1 MPKKATMEKVLKDIY
16 AAYPDAFGERQRLS
30 GLFADLSGGQLKA
43 QKNQLDIFLKCDGNT
58 RILALRD
65 ESPQKQQREY
75 RRLIREMA
83 DSYGMQ
89 QQIARQVCDVF
100 WETALGTQ
108 APDAEVP
115 KEKKASFKLPFRKSP
130 EKQPQKHWGRQ
141 MLALW
146 AKMSG
151 LGRVMFAVGA
161 YGVIACTVRLVQV
174 MIRNGFAAGWRV
186 LYLLDGIY
194 LLNIASLVFY
204 MIPRELSRLEAKV
217 LYFFAEGPSIF
228 FWIWF
233 VGMLLGMICPF
244 PIFWNWKLRQ
254 RLDLRSWVLPPAGY
268 TTLSGSS
275 DFLKFQKRAA
285 ICGGS
290 RQMLYE
296 SF

>member
-1 MPKKATMEKVLKDIY
+1 MPKKATMEKVLQDIY

-43 QKNQLDIFLKCDGNT
+43 QKNQLDIFLKCDGNA

-108 APDAEVP
+108 APGVEVP
-115 KEKKASFKLPFRKSP
+115 TEKKRSFKLPFRRSS

-141 MLALW
+141 MLARW

-174 MIRNGFAAGWRV
+174 MFRNGFADGGWIF
-186 LYLLDGIY
+186 YLLDGIY
-194 LLNIASLVFY
+194 LLHTAGLVFY
-204 MIPRELSRLEAKV
+204 MIPREPSRLELKV
-217 LYFFAEGPSIF
+217 LDFFVEGWGSSPF
-228 FWIWF
+228 VAIWF
-233 VGMLLGMICPF
+233 VCMVVGMICPF
-244 PIFWNWKLRQ
+244 PIFLEEGT
-254 RLDLRSWVLPPAGY
+254 AA
-268 TTLSGSS
+268 TTGFAILGILACWIYNLVWIIRFFKSS
-275 DFLKFQKRAA
+275 KKNSTMWWQ
-285 ICGGS
+285 
-290 RQMLYE
+290 
-296 SF
+296 

>member
-1 MPKKATMEKVLKDIY
+1 
-16 AAYPDAFGERQRLS
+16 
-30 GLFADLSGGQLKA
+30 
-43 QKNQLDIFLKCDGNT
+43 
-58 RILALRD
+58 
-65 ESPQKQQREY
+65 
-75 RRLIREMA
+75 
-83 DSYGMQ
+83 MQ

-244 PIFWNWKLRQ
+244 PIFLELETAATPGFAILGVAACWIYNIVWLVRLFKISKKGGNMWRQ
-254 RLDLRSWVLPPAGY
+254 
-268 TTLSGSS
+268 
-275 DFLKFQKRAA
+275 
-285 ICGGS
+285 
-290 RQMLYE
+290 
-296 SF
+296 